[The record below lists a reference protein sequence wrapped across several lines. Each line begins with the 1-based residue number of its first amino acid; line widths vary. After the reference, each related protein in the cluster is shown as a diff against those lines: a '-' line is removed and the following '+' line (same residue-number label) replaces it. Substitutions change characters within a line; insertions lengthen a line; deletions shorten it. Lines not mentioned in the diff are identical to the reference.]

1 MYKKLIVSI
10 WSITIVLWTF
20 FSPAF
25 ADEPLLITAEG
36 EYVMGAGETME
47 VAADGPPDKSGPEP
61 EPGAG

>member
-10 WSITIVLWTF
+10 WIIAIVLWTF
-20 FSPAF
+20 FPSAVV
-25 ADEPLLITAEG
+25 AEPLLIIAEG